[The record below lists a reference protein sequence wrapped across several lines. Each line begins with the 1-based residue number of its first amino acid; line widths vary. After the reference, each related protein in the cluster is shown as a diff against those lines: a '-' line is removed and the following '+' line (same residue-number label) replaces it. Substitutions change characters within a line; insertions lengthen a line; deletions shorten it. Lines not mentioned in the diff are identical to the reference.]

1 MSPTY
6 EDLQDQLI
14 EWLRPMRSTILNVTR
29 QDFDESATRQIEK
42 IIPKE
47 RSHLLIVALSNP
59 SLCNNANAEPYIDA
73 TDVISDSI
81 YRNLYKFAWEWY
93 RETKKDMEELYVKTF

>member
-14 EWLRPMRSTILNVTR
+14 EWLRPMRFTILDVTR
-29 QDFDESATRQIEK
+29 EDFESSMTKQIEA

-47 RSHLLIVALSNP
+47 RSLLLIVALSNP
-59 SLCNNANAEPYIDA
+59 SLCNSADAEAYIDA
-73 TDVISDSI
+73 TDIISDSI
-81 YRNLYKFAWEWY
+81 YRNLYKFAWQWFN
-93 RETKKDMEELYVKTF
+93 ETNKDMRELYVKAV